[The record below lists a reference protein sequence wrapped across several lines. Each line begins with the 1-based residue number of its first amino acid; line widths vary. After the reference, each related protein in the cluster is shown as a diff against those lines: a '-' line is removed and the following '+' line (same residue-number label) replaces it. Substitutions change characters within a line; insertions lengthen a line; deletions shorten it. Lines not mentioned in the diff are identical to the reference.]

1 MERKIIKLP
10 LQSFCFGV
18 KNAVEETKRI
28 LSSNNINKPIHM
40 LGEIVHNKYI
50 SSYFEKQGII
60 VHKTGT
66 RLKMIE
72 EITEGSVIFT
82 AHGVSP
88 KVIEKAKEKS
98 LTTFNTTCPFVKNS
112 IKLIQKYLDDD
123 YLVLYIGSYN
133 HPESETALAI
143 SDKVILIENLKDVQ
157 NLVLNN
163 EKIVVT
169 NQTTMSIYDIYNIV
183 EELKKK
189 FPHLVIMEKV
199 CNAAK
204 ERQEMIY
211 EVAKKHINDSSTAF
225 IVVGDKKSHNSTK
238 LAEIITSYNKNVY
251 FVETIEDLK
260 INELT
265 IFNTIYLASGTS
277 TPIAIVDEIYNILIN
292 NPQDIKI
299 KSSLSIEDYIK
310 IEK

>member
-66 RLKMIE
+66 RLKMLE

-88 KVIEKAKEKS
+88 KVIEKAKEKN

-163 EKIVVT
+163 KKIVVT

-211 EVAKKHINDSSTAF
+211 EVAKKHINDNSTAF
-225 IVVGDKKSHNSTK
+225 VVVGDKKSHNSTK

-260 INELT
+260 INELN

-299 KSSLSIEDYIK
+299 KSSLSIEDYIR